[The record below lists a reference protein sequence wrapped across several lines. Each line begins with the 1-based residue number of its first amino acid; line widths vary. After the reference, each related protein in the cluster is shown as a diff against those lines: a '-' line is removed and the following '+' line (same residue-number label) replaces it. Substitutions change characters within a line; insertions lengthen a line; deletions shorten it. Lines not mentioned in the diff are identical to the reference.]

1 MQHTKIEPFKVIGIT
16 VRTTNENGKAAQDI
30 PALWNR
36 FVAEKLVTQI
46 PNRIDDTVY
55 GMYTDY
61 ESDYKGYYTTI
72 IGCKVNELEQIPEG
86 MEGKSFEG
94 GTYIKITGKGDLN
107 QGVVFN
113 EWMKIWEMDK
123 ELNRSYT
130 VDFEVYDQ
138 RAQNPNDAEVDIL
151 VAIKE

>member
-36 FVAEKLVTQI
+36 FVKEKLVRQI

-72 IGCKVNELEQIPEG
+72 IGCKVSELEEIPEG

-94 GTYIKITGKGDLN
+94 GMYIKITGKGDLN

-151 VAIKE
+151 VAVKE